1 MHIANS
7 AAIGLLAAIALPD
20 YASAKPYVVDSKNK
34 VSYQGVTT
42 SPGVETFSGIRY
54 GLDTSGEGRF
64 APPQPFKP
72 KSGTHFNATAPGPSC
87 PQTSGGGFSFMTN
100 VTYISEDCLNLN
112 LGRPSFAKPGSKLP
126 VMAYIYGGESF
137 SLLSAVGS

>member
-1 MHIANS
+1 MRIVNS
-7 AAIGLLAAIALPD
+7 AAVGLLAAIALPNR
-20 YASAKPYVVDSKNK
+20 AAAKPYVVDPKNK

-42 SPGVETFSGIRY
+42 SSGVETFSGIRY

-64 APPQPFKP
+64 APPQPFNP

-87 PQTSGGGFSFMTN
+87 PQSAGSGFSFQSN

-112 LGRPSFAKPGSKLP
+112 LGRPSFANPSSKLP

-137 SLLSAVGS
+137 YVLLAVGF